1 MGESL
6 ISFNKNKLDN
16 FSGDIRQNEA
26 FQGVYFLRIR
36 GKNLV
41 KSRARNLRSQKGVVL
56 FVRERRLLSSNLTVT
71 SPSLQ
76 APNITRQKCCKRRK
90 LWVRCYDEQ
99 NHRGFV
105 QTSLPKVSLSEAKC
119 SSSFSHSSVFVARVA
134 SNWFCRVCLISSLY
148 LETWLT
154 SWLNFSAV
162 LACSVVSL
170 STSACKSWICCCFS
184 SISPADNSNTSWK
197 CKR

>member
-99 NHRGFV
+99 NHRGFI
-105 QTSLPKVSLSEAKC
+105 QTSLPKVSLNEAKC

-134 SNWFCRVCLISSLY
+134 SN
-148 LETWLT
+148 
-154 SWLNFSAV
+154 
-162 LACSVVSL
+162 
-170 STSACKSWICCCFS
+170 
-184 SISPADNSNTSWK
+184 
-197 CKR
+197 